1 MSCHIITQHKAK
13 KGRSEELIALVR
25 HSLSESML
33 HGGALTVSYQQN
45 QDDPDD
51 LISDQY
57 WETRKHYEDYFK
69 WRADNGSGAKFQDL
83 CAEPISYRFF
93 NVVSEPT
100 NENSPNKPHAC
111 HIIIQHKTKNGR
123 SNDLV
128 ELIRH
133 GIRQSMLHEGCFKV
147 SIQQNQDDPNDII
160 SDQYWE
166 TRKHYEDYFK
176 SWVDAGDG
184 AQSQEMCMEPISS
197 RFFSEVLSGAS
208 PSGS

>member
-83 CAEPISYRFF
+83 CAEIGFLMWFQNLPTRARRIKRRLATLLF
-93 NVVSEPT
+93 NTKQRMVVPRTS
-100 NENSPNKPHAC
+100 
-111 HIIIQHKTKNGR
+111 
-123 SNDLV
+123 
-128 ELIRH
+128 
-133 GIRQSMLHEGCFKV
+133 
-147 SIQQNQDDPNDII
+147 
-160 SDQYWE
+160 
-166 TRKHYEDYFK
+166 
-176 SWVDAGDG
+176 
-184 AQSQEMCMEPISS
+184 
-197 RFFSEVLSGAS
+197 LS
-208 PSGS
+208 